1 MDVERGEKGI
11 PHAVVSRTHPDFVRK
26 LLEFEIPE
34 IYEGLIEIKSIA
46 RDPGQRCKVAV
57 YSQNENIDPVGS
69 CVGQKGIRIQNVINE
84 LNGEKIDVIEWSP
97 DMRAYLASTLLP
109 AQIMAV
115 DIKEEEKFAQVIVP
129 DNQLSLAIGKSGQN
143 VRLAA
148 KLTGLIG
155 WKIDIKTESQFR
167 QILAKK
173 AEEANNENNNNEEN
187 DPNNDEIEN

>member
-1 MDVERGEKGI
+1 
-11 PHAVVSRTHPDFVRK
+11 
-26 LLEFEIPE
+26 
-34 IYEGLIEIKSIA
+34 
-46 RDPGQRCKVAV
+46 
-57 YSQNENIDPVGS
+57 
-69 CVGQKGIRIQNVINE
+69 
-84 LNGEKIDVIEWSP
+84 
-97 DMRAYLASTLLP
+97 
-109 AQIMAV
+109 MAV